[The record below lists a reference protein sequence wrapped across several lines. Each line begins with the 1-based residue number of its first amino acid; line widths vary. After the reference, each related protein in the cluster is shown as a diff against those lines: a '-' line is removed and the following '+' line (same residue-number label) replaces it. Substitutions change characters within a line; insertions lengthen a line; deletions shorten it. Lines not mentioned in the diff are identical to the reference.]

1 MLAAVVAYFIKGLC
15 GFANTLVFT
24 AILSFGSVNANISP
38 IDLLL
43 GYPANVILTWKNR
56 KNLDPKVYIPLAVL
70 VLAGSIPGAF
80 LLKNVD
86 ARAIIMGVLSVAVS
100 FVMNLFLAL
109 LELVFGVVV
118 VALGAEMLSREY
130 SKKRVPSS
138 RLVLAIIG
146 VAAGVLCGLFGVGAL
161 LAAYVNR
168 VTDED
173 SSFKANISAVFIVDN
188 TFRIILYSAL
198 GLLTFDTV
206 LSVLKLIPFAFL
218 GLFLGIKCSNHMDG
232 KNVKKITSVL
242 LVLSGISLTLK
253 NL

>member
-1 MLAAVVAYFIKGLC
+1 MEETRILVVDDEQEIA
-15 GFANTLVFT
+15 
-24 AILSFGSVNANISP
+24 
-38 IDLLL
+38 D
-43 GYPANVILTWKNR
+43 
-56 KNLDPKVYIPLAVL
+56 
-70 VLAGSIPGAF
+70 
-80 LLKNVD
+80 
-86 ARAIIMGVLSVAVS
+86 
-100 FVMNLFLAL
+100 L
-109 LELVFGVVV
+109 LELYLISDGYQVIKSED
-118 VALGAEMLSREY
+118 ALEGLAIMERE
-130 SKKRVPSS
+130 KID
-138 RLVLAIIG
+138 LVLLDIMMPKMDGLEMCRKIREKHNVPIIS

-173 SSFKANISAVFIVDN
+173 SSFKANIGAVFIVDN

-206 LSVLKLIPFAFL
+206 LSVLKLIPFALL

-242 LVLSGISLTLK
+242 LVLSGISLILK

>member
-1 MLAAVVAYFIKGLC
+1 MPERSS
-15 GFANTLVFT
+15 LV
-24 AILSFGSVNANISP
+24 IWSG
-38 IDLLL
+38 
-43 GYPANVILTWKNR
+43 
-56 KNLDPKVYIPLAVL
+56 
-70 VLAGSIPGAF
+70 
-80 LLKNVD
+80 
-86 ARAIIMGVLSVAVS
+86 
-100 FVMNLFLAL
+100 
-109 LELVFGVVV
+109 
-118 VALGAEMLSREY
+118 
-130 SKKRVPSS
+130 SS
-138 RLVLAIIG
+138 RTGCGDAFQRVQQKTCTFLPAG
-146 VAAGVLCGLFGVGAL
+146 AGDHRCGSPGVLCGLFGVGAL

-206 LSVLKLIPFAFL
+206 LSVLKLIPFALL

-242 LVLSGISLTLK
+242 LILSGISLILK